1 MIREW
6 DGDVYGRSYHAGS
19 LDDVKPEHQRAVALM
34 LAAGGSVEGVGWRR
48 RIVSLN
54 PTESGTIIYVV
65 FTGAKAIL

>member
-6 DGDVYGRSYHAGS
+6 DGDVYGRSYRADS

-34 LAAGGSVEGVGWRR
+34 LAAGDSVEGVGWKRM
-48 RIVSLN
+48 VSW
-54 PTESGTIIYVV
+54 TSEDAVVYVV